1 MTLSPLI
8 SRALAL
14 AILGA
19 FVWAA
24 GGLAV
29 APLVAKYRLN
39 QDTIAA
45 SGELLQRY
53 RRLGRARPSLEEQLA
68 EARQRLAP
76 AGLYLSGAS
85 DALVAA
91 GLQNRVKAVVEGGG
105 GKLNSTQILAARDE
119 GNFRRVAIRVQ
130 MTVTVE
136 PLQAVFHGLESAKPY
151 LFIENVD
158 IRRRVTKRRR
168 RQRRDQPVAAPAPEG
183 ESRLTVRFD
192 LYGYTRGGET

>member
-1 MTLSPLI
+1 MSLSPLL

-19 FVWAA
+19 FLWAA
-24 GGLAV
+24 GALAV

-39 QDTIAA
+39 QETIAR

-53 RRLGRARPSLEEQLA
+53 RRLGRARPMLEAQLA
-68 EARQRLAP
+68 EVRERLAP
-76 AGLYLSGAS
+76 AGLYLAGAS

-91 GLQNRVKAVVEGGG
+91 ELQNRVKAVVEEGG

-119 GNFRRVAIRVQ
+119 GSFRRVAIRVQ

-136 PLQAVFHGLESAKPY
+136 PLQAVFYGLESAQPY
-151 LFIENVD
+151 LFVDNVD

-168 RQRRDQPVAAPAPEG
+168 RQRRDQPAATAPEG
-183 ESRLTVRFD
+183 ESQLTVRFD
-192 LYGYTRGGET
+192 LYGYTRGGGA